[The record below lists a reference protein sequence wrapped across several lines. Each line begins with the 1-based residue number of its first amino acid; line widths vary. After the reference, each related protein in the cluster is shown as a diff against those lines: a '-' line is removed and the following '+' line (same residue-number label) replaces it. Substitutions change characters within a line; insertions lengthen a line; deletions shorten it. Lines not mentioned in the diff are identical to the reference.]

1 MSARRPAK
9 GDTVNGTRIAY
20 QILVWL
26 AAVLAVILL
35 PAVIAMLVQI
45 VFTHWFAVVIFLV
58 VIVGFPMAAHIE
70 SKR

>member
-1 MSARRPAK
+1 VFYLSARRPAK
-9 GDTVNGTRIAY
+9 GDT
-20 QILVWL
+20 
-26 AAVLAVILL
+26 VILL

-70 SKR
+70 NKR

>member
-1 MSARRPAK
+1 
-9 GDTVNGTRIAY
+9 
-20 QILVWL
+20 
-26 AAVLAVILL
+26 
-35 PAVIAMLVQI
+35 MLVQI